1 MKANGEESCT
11 ATRADDDAQA
21 LVNLD
26 DENDDHAA
34 GLPHFASAAHPQ
46 GHEDHQ
52 FTTRTSPPPVS
63 LPSAAFKPPEPRPLT
78 GGLQAYVQQA
88 ALQLEE
94 SPLHSSKGPPALDAD
109 ATAALQAALGG
120 HMDVDPREKK
130 TPPSS
135 SPTSPDKRPR
145 RQQQARGSGL
155 QSKPMFGGPQP
166 PNIGPSPAPPYP
178 LNTGSTPT
186 PTTTPQHHHI
196 GDEPSWLSGFRDT
209 LLADMKGMRQDQR
222 QILNTVQEQREEFRV
237 VGQRLDRVEDRND
250 QLSKA
255 QLDLSRKL
263 DALTTELQEVRSRSV
278 SPAPTPRRGDNSGR
292 AGTGQAPSTG
302 VGSTAPG
309 GPVID
314 DWQLVL
320 GGYVDAK
327 REEIQQEIRE
337 LFQAAEAVP
346 LLRNIITPYVRSN
359 IARIELLY
367 VDDNLAARRR
377 VQQAVLNKLRQIL
390 QERDKKSNLPGQT
403 GQLWISRNRSI
414 EERNRN
420 RAILGLRDYGRRF
433 LPENEVDFDWK
444 GRVWYRG
451 AQVLFH
457 ADRDSPVPQALM
469 MLDARGNESGWWTN
483 PEIISRVLGMDPQQV
498 RDELSS

>member
-1 MKANGEESCT
+1 MKAPGGEASAKT
-11 ATRADDDAQA
+11 QA
-21 LVNLD
+21 LVNVDVAGDED
-26 DENDDHAA
+26 DGVPD
-34 GLPHFASAAHPQ
+34 GLPHFASAAPPSGLEH
-46 GHEDHQ
+46 HHA
-52 FTTRTSPPPVS
+52 TRTHASPVS
-63 LPSAAFKPPEPRPLT
+63 LPPAAVKPTESQGVT

-88 ALQLEE
+88 ALQLDE
-94 SPLHSSKGPPALDAD
+94 SPLHSSRGPSNLNAD

-120 HMDVDPREKK
+120 PMEVDPRDKK
-130 TPPSS
+130 TPPGS

-145 RQQQARGSGL
+145 RQQPTRGLGL
-155 QSKPMFGGPQP
+155 QPKPMFGGSQLP
-166 PNIGPSPAPPYP
+166 PNAGPAPPANVGP
-178 LNTGSTPT
+178 APAS
-186 PTTTPQHHHI
+186 TTTPQYHHI
-196 GDEPSWLSGFRDT
+196 GEEPSWLSGFRDT
-209 LLADMKGMRQDQR
+209 LLADMKGMRLDQR
-222 QILNTVQEQREEFRV
+222 EILNTVQEQRDEFRV

-250 QLSKA
+250 QLEKS
-255 QLDLSRKL
+255 QSELSRKL
-263 DALTTELQEVRSRSV
+263 DALTTELREVRSRSV
-278 SPAPTPRRGDNSGR
+278 SPAPTPRRGDNAGR
-292 AGTGQAPSTG
+292 PGTGQAPSTG
-302 VGSTAPG
+302 IGSTAPG

-346 LLRNIITPYVRSN
+346 LLRNIITPFVRSN

-377 VQQAVLNKLRQIL
+377 VQQAVLNKLRQII
-390 QERDKKSNLPGQT
+390 QDRDKKSNIPGQN

-420 RAILGLRDYGRRF
+420 RAILGLRDYGRKF
-433 LPENEVDFDWK
+433 LADNEVDWDWK

-451 AQVLFH
+451 VQVLFS
-457 ADRDSPVPQALM
+457 ADRDPPAPQALM

>member
-1 MKANGEESCT
+1 MFVCMHADGYGSSHFGSSSSPVLEAPESVLSLHLSRPCCEVISLAMKHPGEPG
-11 ATRADDDAQA
+11 DDAKA

-26 DENDDHAA
+26 DDENDHPDAT
-34 GLPHFASAAHPQ
+34 GLPHFSSAGNFQ
-46 GHEDHQ
+46 GHEGQHPIAKNHAPQ
-52 FTTRTSPPPVS
+52 VS
-63 LPSAAFKPPEPRPLT
+63 LPRAAFAHPEPRPVT

-94 SPLHSSKGPPALDAD
+94 SPLHSSKGPPAFDAD

-120 HMDVDPREKK
+120 HMDVDPRDKK

-145 RQQQARGSGL
+145 RQQQSRGSGL
-155 QSKPMFGGPQP
+155 QPKPMFGGPQP
-166 PNIGPSPAPPYP
+166 PNAGPAPT
-178 LNTGSTPT
+178 LNTGATPA
-186 PTTTPQHHHI
+186 PTAAPQYHHI
-196 GDEPSWLSGFRDT
+196 GEEPSWLSGFRDT

-237 VGQRLDRVEDRND
+237 VGQRLDRVEGRND
-250 QLSKA
+250 ELSKA
-255 QLDLSRKL
+255 QLDLNKRL
-263 DALTTELQEVRSRSV
+263 EALSTELREVRSRSV
-278 SPAPTPRRGDNSGR
+278 SPAPTPRRGDNTGR

-302 VGSTAPG
+302 LGSTAPG

-367 VDDNLAARRR
+367 VDDNLAARRK

-390 QERDKKSNLPGQT
+390 QERDKKSNIIGQT

-420 RAILGLRDYGRRF
+420 RAILGLRDYGRKF
-433 LPENEVDFDWK
+433 LPEHEVDFDWK

-451 AQVLFH
+451 SP
-457 ADRDSPVPQALM
+457 SPVP
-469 MLDARGNESGWWTN
+469 R
-483 PEIISRVLGMDPQQV
+483 R
-498 RDELSS
+498 

>member
-1 MKANGEESCT
+1 
-11 ATRADDDAQA
+11 
-21 LVNLD
+21 
-26 DENDDHAA
+26 
-34 GLPHFASAAHPQ
+34 
-46 GHEDHQ
+46 
-52 FTTRTSPPPVS
+52 
-63 LPSAAFKPPEPRPLT
+63 
-78 GGLQAYVQQA
+78 
-88 ALQLEE
+88 
-94 SPLHSSKGPPALDAD
+94 
-109 ATAALQAALGG
+109 
-120 HMDVDPREKK
+120 
-130 TPPSS
+130 
-135 SPTSPDKRPR
+135 
-145 RQQQARGSGL
+145 
-155 QSKPMFGGPQP
+155 
-166 PNIGPSPAPPYP
+166 
-178 LNTGSTPT
+178 
-186 PTTTPQHHHI
+186 
-196 GDEPSWLSGFRDT
+196 
-209 LLADMKGMRQDQR
+209 MKGMRQDQR

-237 VGQRLDRVEDRND
+237 VGQRLDRVEGRND
-250 QLSKA
+250 ELSKA
-255 QLDLSRKL
+255 QLDLNKRL
-263 DALTTELQEVRSRSV
+263 EALSTELREVRSRSV
-278 SPAPTPRRGDNSGR
+278 SPAPTPRRGDNTGR

-302 VGSTAPG
+302 LGSTAPG

-367 VDDNLAARRR
+367 VDDNLAARRK

-390 QERDKKSNLPGQT
+390 QERDKKSNIIGQT

-420 RAILGLRDYGRRF
+420 RAILGLRDYGRKF
-433 LPENEVDFDWK
+433 LPEHEVDFDWK

-457 ADRDSPVPQALM
+457 ADRDPPVSQALM

>member
-1 MKANGEESCT
+1 MKNPGDEPG
-11 ATRADDDAQA
+11 DDGQA

-26 DENDDHAA
+26 DDENEPHTAV

-46 GHEDHQ
+46 GHEDHH
-52 FTTRTSPPPVS
+52 FAARTNAPQVS
-63 LPSAAFKPPEPRPLT
+63 LPPAAFKPPEPRPVT

-88 ALQLEE
+88 ALQPQLFKPHSEDIWTWTLETRK
-94 SPLHSSKGPPALDAD
+94 P
-109 ATAALQAALGG
+109 
-120 HMDVDPREKK
+120 
-130 TPPSS
+130 PPSS

-145 RQQQARGSGL
+145 RQQQSRGSGL
-155 QSKPMFGGPQP
+155 QPKPMFGGPQP
-166 PNIGPSPAPPYP
+166 PNTGLAPT
-178 LNTGSTPT
+178 LNTGATPA
-186 PTTTPQHHHI
+186 PTTAPQYHHI
-196 GDEPSWLSGFRDT
+196 REEPSWLSGFRDT

-250 QLSKA
+250 ELSKA
-255 QLDLSRKL
+255 QLDLNKRL
-263 DALTTELQEVRSRSV
+263 EALTTELREVRSRSV
-278 SPAPTPRRGDNSGR
+278 SPAPTPRRGDNTGR

-302 VGSTAPG
+302 FGSTAPG

-367 VDDNLAARRR
+367 VDDNLAARRK

-390 QERDKKSNLPGQT
+390 QERDKKSNIPGQT

-420 RAILGLRDYGRRF
+420 RAILGLRDYGRKF

-457 ADRDSPVPQALM
+457 ADRDPPVSQALM